1 MKNLIAFLIVVFVAG
16 GLYSQNKITISLV
29 GSVTNFSTSEKL
41 FGATLYMMQNGK
53 TIGKSISDEIGQ
65 YTISGL
71 VNTNVDID
79 LLVSKPGYASKKVLF
94 QLDKLKLKNSRMTNL
109 QLLEDL
115 TIELFEN
122 QPGADLS
129 FTKSSYAEKFFWDDK
144 ANGNYGACLP
154 NEDFKK
160 DIDDKVKEAYSKA
173 QNNGLSKNYVSRG
186 DIANKN
192 REFEKAIAYYDT
204 ALLKTP
210 NDSIIIT
217 KKNIVQNTIKK
228 IKEEEES
235 KKKYE
240 SLKSAGD
247 DAFQKNN
254 LTDAEQKYNLL
265 LKDFPGDAYATSQ
278 LSKITNEKNQQA
290 LLKKN
295 QEEATKLITQANTSK
310 SAKKYDDAIAKLQ
323 QALKLD
329 STQKVTIEQNIS
341 SIKNIQSDAAI
352 EIQIKNDL
360 KTIDKLLKE
369 KKFAEVQ
376 NSFDK
381 IDSTISKYSDPILKN
396 TYINQVNEGKG
407 KLSQA
412 KTQDDTEFETNL
424 KKAQDL
430 FDKGPSFYKD
440 AENFLNGN
448 VMKSRKNEPKVIIL
462 SEKIT
467 KMKDFVSQ
475 KKDAYTQIKN
485 KKNNEA
491 FTQLKSLRDNA
502 LKMGALISSS
512 EINQLKNSIDSL
524 DAILNPKNISN
535 SNVSTNNNSNSNVG
549 IQLKAPGELVTDNP
563 VDVFNELSEN
573 YENQKNEGQEN
584 LADYKNELD
593 KEADFQKKLNAS
605 RQEDE
610 NANLEQRKTEIELKA
625 LEQNKIPVQ
634 LQENL
639 EESKRQHD
647 ISVYNKN
654 IDNANQN
661 EARDKQLQ
669 ELKNEA
675 DSLTEF
681 KLKETELKIENDIAR
696 IQETKN
702 VIEKQSI
709 ESQKQN
715 DSRAESMLHKKLD
728 GEYAVFKT
736 DSINAIQN
744 ESRINSVQ
752 NSKDFVIE
760 TKFSPNHLKDENG
773 VEFKQGM
780 TEKIYKIKN
789 KDGFVTTII
798 TRRVVVDKNGYGIV
812 YEQNT
817 NERGVNS
824 FYKNGSPITEFV
836 WMNESTGINLTNK

>member
-65 YTISGL
+65 YTVSGNITTSVPMEL
-71 VNTNVDID
+71 MI
-79 LLVSKPGYASKKVLF
+79 SKPGYAAKKVLF
-94 QLDKLKLKNSRMTNL
+94 ELDKLKLKNANNINL
-109 QLLEDL
+109 QLLEEL
-115 TIELFEN
+115 TIQLYEN

-129 FTKSSYAEKFFWDDK
+129 FTKTSYAEKFYWDEN
-144 ANGNYGACLP
+144 ANSGNGACLP
-154 NEDFKK
+154 REKFKK
-160 DIDDKVKEAYSKA
+160 DVDDKVNEAYSKA

-240 SLKSAGD
+240 DLKSAGD
-247 DAFQKNN
+247 EAFQKNN
-254 LTDAEQKYNLL
+254 LTEAEQKYNLL

-310 SAKKYDDAIAKLQ
+310 NAKKYDDAIAKLQ
-323 QALKLD
+323 QALNLD
-329 STQKVTIEQNIS
+329 PAQKASIEKEIST
-341 SIKNIQSDAAI
+341 IKNIQSDVI
-352 EIQIKNDL
+352 TEEQIKNEI
-360 KTIDKLLKE
+360 KSAEKLFKE
-369 KKFAEVQ
+369 KKYDDAI
-376 NSFDK
+376 NSYK
-381 IDSTISKYSDPILKN
+381 NIDNYISKLTNQSLINSYSDLSSKGLKAVVDKK
-396 TYINQVNEGKG
+396 NQDG
-407 KLSQA
+407 Q
-412 KTQDDTEFETNL
+412 EFKDQLN
-424 KKAQDL
+424 KAQD
-430 FDKGPSFYKD
+430 FFNKGAYSDADKILKSDP
-440 AENFLNGN
+440 
-448 VMKSRKNEPKVIIL
+448 MKSRMNEPEVKDL

-467 KMKDFVSQ
+467 KMQNFVSQ

-584 LADYKNELD
+584 LAEYKNELD

-647 ISVYNKN
+647 ISIYNKN

-715 DSRAESMLHKKLD
+715 DSRAESMLDKKLD